1 MKTYIKFVFILATL
15 SVSLSAQS
23 YKDLNEEGV
32 RAYSK
37 NQYDSSLHLF
47 EKALEERPEEKIIN
61 FNLGNSFHQRG
72 NYDQALAFY
81 ENAATASDSLLAAES
96 FYNIGNTHYRSGQL
110 EKAIEA
116 YKKSLEYNSAD
127 EDAKFNLELAM
138 KKLEEQKQQQQKQ
151 QQQNQDQD
159 EKDKQDQDNQNKDNQ
174 NQNRDEQK
182 DEKQDKQ
189 DQDKKD
195 QKDQQKDKKHQDDQ
209 QKDDNQPESDDKQ
222 KQKQEQKQGQKD
234 QESEGEQNKQEGQT
248 QPQEGENQEQMPAQ
262 LDQQRARAL
271 LEGLS
276 QEEKEVLKGRIKE
289 MIDASGYKGK
299 SW

>member
-138 KKLEEQKQQQQKQ
+138 KKLEEQKQ